1 MNALA
6 KNAYVAYQKNDVQ
19 NLRPVEIVSR
29 LYITLLTRLHTV
41 QDSIAD
47 GNVAEKAKAMSL
59 SFAILSELHASLDL
73 DQGGEIATNLNDLY
87 GHLFSELTL
96 VNLYNDT
103 ERLAGAIKTI
113 EPLSEAW
120 LELAATATGGG
131 GAVASIDQEESVGQ
145 VSGVNMHRGKNA
157 YSVNEENKI
166 SVSAVL

>member
-6 KNAYVAYQKNDVQ
+6 KNAYVAYRKNDVQ

-29 LYITLLTRLHTV
+29 LYSTLLSRLHSV

-47 GNVAEKAKAMSL
+47 GRVADKANAMSS

-73 DQGGEIATNLNDLY
+73 DQGGEIAANLNDLY

-96 VNLYNDT
+96 VNLHNDT

-120 LELAATATGGG
+120 AELADT
-131 GAVASIDQEESVGQ
+131 GAVNRTPVAGQGQSLEQEGGKSESPEL
-145 VSGVNMHRGKNA
+145 SPLPRETN
-157 YSVNEENKI
+157 I
-166 SVSAVL
+166 SLNAVL